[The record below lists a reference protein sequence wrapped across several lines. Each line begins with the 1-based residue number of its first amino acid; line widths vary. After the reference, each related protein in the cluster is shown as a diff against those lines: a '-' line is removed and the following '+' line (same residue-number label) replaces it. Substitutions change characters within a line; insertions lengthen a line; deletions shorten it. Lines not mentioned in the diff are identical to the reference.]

1 VTCPRYEVTC
11 PRYEVNERFAMIS
24 TADDDPFLY
33 TTQSQSDGDNEPI
46 GGNNAK
52 KIAGRGENWEMA
64 AKTNDIHQGH

>member
-1 VTCPRYEVTC
+1 
-11 PRYEVNERFAMIS
+11 MIS

-52 KIAGRGENWEMA
+52 KIAGRGENWAMA